1 MLTSKQMAFLR
12 SLGNELEPIIQVG
25 KGGISDNLIQQVD
38 DALEARELV
47 KGRILKNAAE
57 DVRDAAEYLA
67 EATDAEVVQ
76 VIGNIFLLYRQRT
89 EEPRIELP

>member
-1 MLTSKQMAFLR
+1 MLTSKQRAFLR

-38 DALEARELV
+38 DALGARELV

>member
-1 MLTSKQMAFLR
+1 MAFLR

>member
-1 MLTSKQMAFLR
+1 MLTSKQRAFLR